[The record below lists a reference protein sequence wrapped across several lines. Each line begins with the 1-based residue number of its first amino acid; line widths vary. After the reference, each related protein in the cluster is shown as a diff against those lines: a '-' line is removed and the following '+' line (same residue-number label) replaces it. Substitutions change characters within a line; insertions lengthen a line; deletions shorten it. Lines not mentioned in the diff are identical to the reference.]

1 MESTSTKKVVFNS
14 VIYSASG
21 LMLKCFGFF
30 LLPLYTA
37 YLTTTDYG
45 INSIASSFTSTMCFV
60 VAFSLYS
67 AVLRFY
73 VDLKDDPE
81 QLKRFYGTVSLFVF
95 LSGVFFFVL
104 MTVFRGPLT
113 RYVFQGIDYYPIVF
127 ACLIALIFHCE
138 QLVFDKVLKSQQRAV
153 KSSIL
158 SIAFF
163 FTTLAFNILFVVILK
178 KGALGTIMA
187 SGISYFCYT
196 AYFVID
202 LLVKKQIHFC
212 FDWPLLKRAL
222 KYSLPIMPHNL
233 STQIALLVSKVL
245 IGDVVSLSGL
255 GVYTVAS
262 QFGNMADTVQVYV
275 DNAYGPWLYEKL
287 HQKETNYKQSI
298 RDISKMLSA
307 VIGFFFLGL
316 SLFAHDYIVLFINK
330 SYVDAWKYVPMIVL
344 VFAMKTSYYFYVEVL
359 FYYKK
364 ASRYLFTA
372 TLTSSLVNILF
383 SYYLIPL
390 YGVFGSILADGI
402 SMLIRIAIIVFIS
415 KKFDDIGLRLG
426 DFILNYGI
434 VCLFIAGGL
443 SLTIFKYG
451 NHFSIVNFLFKIV
464 VCVAYLGLIALM
476 NRKQIRPVVNFV
488 KKKLKKA

>member
-104 MTVFRGPLT
+104 MTVFRGALT

-287 HQKETNYKQSI
+287 HQKETDYKQSI
-298 RDISKMLSA
+298 RNISKMLSA

-383 SYYLIPL
+383 SYFLIPL
-390 YGVFGSILADGI
+390 YGIVGSIFADGI

-426 DFILNYGI
+426 DFILNYLM
-434 VCLFIAGGL
+434 VSLFIAAGL
-443 SLTIFKYG
+443 ALSVIKYQSS
-451 NHFSIVNFLFKIV
+451 FSIINLFYKCFI
-464 VCVAYLGLIALM
+464 CVAYLGLVALM
-476 NRKQIRPVVNFV
+476 NKRQIRPLINYIRN
-488 KKKLKKA
+488 KLKK